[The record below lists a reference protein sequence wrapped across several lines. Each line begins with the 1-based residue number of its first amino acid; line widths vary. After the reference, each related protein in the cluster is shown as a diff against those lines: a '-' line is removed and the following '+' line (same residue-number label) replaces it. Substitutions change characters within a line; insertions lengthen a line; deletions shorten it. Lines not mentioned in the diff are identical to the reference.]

1 VRERRRAAA
10 TVTAIFSNTPF
21 DAGIMR
27 NAGRVLV
34 HLETKTMKKLKCFL
48 LLLALTV
55 SAVSAA
61 STAFAAG
68 TAPSDESIR
77 QLLVVTDARKLVEDM
92 TTRMDAQLRSSVQQT
107 LQGKQ
112 VTAQQQKVVDN
123 MMEKIV
129 AILHQELAWDSLE
142 ATYIRI
148 YRDSF
153 TQEEIDGMLELYKTP
168 AGQAMVKKMPIVM
181 QRSMAELQLRMGPMM
196 QKLRTVQLEAM
207 VELKEQ
213 PAR

>member
-1 VRERRRAAA
+1 
-10 TVTAIFSNTPF
+10 
-21 DAGIMR
+21 
-27 NAGRVLV
+27 
-34 HLETKTMKKLKCFL
+34 MKKLKCFL
-48 LLLALTV
+48 LLLALV
-55 SAVSAA
+55 ASAA

-68 TAPSDESIR
+68 TVPSDESIR
-77 QLLVVTDARKLVEDM
+77 QLLVVTDARKLVDDM
-92 TTRMDAQLRSSVQQT
+92 TTRMDAQLRGSVQQT
-107 LQGKQ
+107 LQGKP
-112 VTAQQQKVVDN
+112 VTAQQQKVIDN
-123 MMEKIV
+123 MIEKIV
-129 AILHQELAWDSLE
+129 AILRQELAWDSLE

-207 VELKEQ
+207 AELKAQ
-213 PAR
+213 PAQGAPRTTLPH

>member
-1 VRERRRAAA
+1 
-10 TVTAIFSNTPF
+10 
-21 DAGIMR
+21 
-27 NAGRVLV
+27 
-34 HLETKTMKKLKCFL
+34 MKKLKCFL
-48 LLLALTV
+48 LLLAL
-55 SAVSAA
+55 AA

-68 TAPSDESIR
+68 TVPSDESIR
-77 QLLVVTDARKLVEDM
+77 QLLVVTDARKLVDEM

-107 LQGKQ
+107 LQGKSM
-112 VTAQQQKVVDN
+112 TAEQQKVIDN
-123 MMEKIV
+123 MLEKIV
-129 AILHQELAWDSLE
+129 AILRQELAWDSLE

-148 YRDSF
+148 YRDAF

-207 VELKEQ
+207 VELKAQ
-213 PAR
+213 PVPQSPKANLPH

>member
-55 SAVSAA
+55 SAA

-92 TTRMDAQLRSSVQQT
+92 TTRMDAHLRSSVQQT

-153 TQEEIDGMLELYKTP
+153 TQEEIDGILALYKTP

>member
-1 VRERRRAAA
+1 
-10 TVTAIFSNTPF
+10 
-21 DAGIMR
+21 
-27 NAGRVLV
+27 
-34 HLETKTMKKLKCFL
+34 MKKLKCLL
-48 LLLALTV
+48 LLLAFTI
-55 SAVSAA
+55 SAA

-68 TAPSDESIR
+68 SVPSDESIR
-77 QLLVVTDARKLVEDM
+77 QLLVVTDARKLVDEM

-112 VTAQQQKVVDN
+112 VTAQQQKVIDN

-129 AILHQELAWDSLE
+129 AILRQELAWDSLE
-142 ATYIRI
+142 ATYIHI

-196 QKLRTVQLEAM
+196 QKLRTVQLETM
-207 VELKEQ
+207 LELQAK
-213 PAR
+213 PAQEPPKANPPH